1 MADTFSQFLYSKPL
15 KDHTSAHE
23 RNQLFSYDEVDAAK
37 KVAFAQGV
45 EMGEQQKG
53 AAIEAMMLVVL
64 EKIESG
70 ILLLLE
76 DLDKDTV
83 LLCELLISSLKKIA
97 PALEYHIGKDNI
109 LIMIKEHL
117 APIRDQR
124 VMKIIVHPEL
134 VDSLVVRITEKSNLN
149 EKVKIFGDDT
159 LGPWDCHMVWESGEI
174 RRSFDAMIEKISAT
188 IEQHIYDKKM
198 ID

>member
-1 MADTFSQFLYSKPL
+1 LYSKPL
-15 KDHTSAHE
+15 KDHASRHE
-23 RNQLFSYDEVDAAK
+23 KNQLFSYDDVDAAK
-37 KVAFAQGV
+37 QVAFSQGV
-45 EMGEQQKG
+45 QVGEQQKSES
-53 AAIEAMMLVVL
+53 IEAMILVFL
-64 EKIESG
+64 EKLESG

-76 DLDKDTV
+76 DLDKDTI
-83 LLCELLISSLKKIA
+83 LFCDLLISALKKIA

-124 VMKIIVHPEL
+124 VMKIIVHPDL
-134 VDSLVVRITEKSNLN
+134 VDPLLVRITEKSNLN

-159 LGPWDCHMVWESGEI
+159 LGKWDCHMVWESGEI
-174 RRSFDAMIEKISAT
+174 RRSFDTIIEKILAA
-188 IEQHIYDKKM
+188 IENQIHEKKL